1 VQGFLRQL
9 DAVRAP
15 HVVLTVPDASQCAS
29 RHFEY
34 VGDDQN
40 FVEVVHPDHNC
51 WYSPY
56 TLGNVIRKYT
66 DWQVAGTWFFN
77 RISLLAIAHKPDAPG

>member
-1 VQGFLRQL
+1 M
-9 DAVRAP
+9 
-15 HVVLTVPDASQCAS
+15 
-29 RHFEY
+29 
-34 VGDDQN
+34 
-40 FVEVVHPDHNC
+40 VHPDHNC